1 MSRKESKG
9 DTIVS
14 GELLE
19 AQQVV
24 IAAIKEHP
32 NDIRGQSIYFFQKF
46 RIPTGKG
53 RSRSVSKLTTTKYV
67 SVMSTFISELQNK
80 GVKVKRIDA
89 FTARHLVLVLRSWE
103 EEGKSASTLAT
114 SFSII
119 KRTLIWF
126 GTDVEQ
132 KSVVEVLKDPT
143 NAVRGTSATSSKAW
157 SSVGVKFEDVVARL
171 NTIDPLSA
179 LQLEMAAAFGLRV
192 QEACAIKPAE
202 SDQGKYLIVHLG
214 AKGGRGR
221 TVEIGTGYQRAVLN
235 KAKEYALTFGNGFLR
250 KRGKSVKSTINTF
263 YYRLRQ
269 LGVRKSELGVT
280 AHGLRHEFAN
290 QLYASVTGVES
301 AVNNGPK
308 VDIQIDHA
316 ARKTVTEA
324 LGHSRLA
331 ITSAY
336 LGSHKMMD
344 RVTRKHL
351 AANSN
356 ALTNRASNLSAV
368 YWSIQ
373 SGFDQLDGDLE
384 LRVFLVG
391 LTAEGKTPH
400 GSPFLMSAGVFS
412 SKGLRAEVLVE
423 KQQLDDIAR
432 AAKDDIGSWVV
443 CNEDTDVPTDIER
456 FELFFLK

>member
-1 MSRKESKG
+1 MSRKDLKG
-9 DTIVS
+9 ETVVS

-24 IAAIKEHP
+24 AAAIKEHP
-32 NDIRGQSIYFFQKF
+32 NDIRGQTNYFFQKF
-46 RIPTGKG
+46 RIPAGKG

-67 SVMSTFISELQNK
+67 SVMATFITELNQN
-80 GVKVKRIDA
+80 GVKLKKIDS
-89 FTARHLVLVLRSWE
+89 FTGRHLALVMRAWE
-103 EEGKSASTLAT
+103 DQGKSPSTLAT
-114 SFSII
+114 AFSII

-126 GTDVEQ
+126 GVNVEAVTV
-132 KSVVEVLKDPT
+132 SEVLKDPA
-143 NAVRGTSATSSKAW
+143 NAVRSTSATASKAW
-157 SSVGVKFEDVVARL
+157 SSAGVNFEEIVSRL
-171 NTIDPLSA
+171 NAIDPLAA
-179 LQLEMAAAFGLRV
+179 LHLEMTAAFGLRV

-221 TVEIGTGYQRAVLN
+221 TVSIDTGYQRAVLD
-235 KAKEYALTFGNGFLR
+235 KAKEFALTVGNGFLR
-250 KRGKSVKSTINTF
+250 QRGKTVKTTINSF

-269 LGVRKSELGVT
+269 IGVKKSVLGVT
-280 AHGLRHEFAN
+280 AHGLRHEYAN
-290 QLYASVTGVES
+290 QLYASVTGVDS

-308 VDIQIDHA
+308 IDIQTDHA

-344 RVTRKHL
+344 RVTRKL
-351 AANSN
+351 LVARSN
-356 ALTNRASNLSAV
+356 ALTQTGSKLREV

-373 SGFDQLDGDLE
+373 GMIEQNGNELE
-384 LRVFLVG
+384 LRIFLVG

-400 GSPFLMSAGVFS
+400 GSPFLMSAGIFTP
-412 SKGLRAEVLVE
+412 KGLRTELMVE
-423 KQQLDDIAR
+423 KHQLDDIAR
-432 AAKDDIGSWVV
+432 AAKDDVDSWVV
-443 CNEDTDVPTDIER
+443 CNEDAEVPTDVER
-456 FELFFLK
+456 LELFFIK